1 MRDMPAERAR
11 GSFEGLSIRASVF
24 LGFGLI
30 LGLWMFAW
38 FELSLRIN
46 DEQQRASAI
55 NARYIAA
62 QDGLSNVRTQVLTGS
77 VVLRDALL
85 DPDPR
90 KVADYRKQLE
100 DIYKSIDAVL
110 AGYVHVSESPAERG
124 ELVRLRQEVDSFRDT
139 VLDVLGTDSSRW
151 RAEAGKLLSLRVT
164 PKRDIVISISE
175 RVQALNRSAYIQRQ
189 NELAQVYRSVQR
201 ELWQLLGL
209 ALAIG
214 VAIAVLAV
222 LYAGRLERRIHRQI
236 AKDFELTR
244 DLQRLSDK
252 LVTAQEHER
261 RQIARELHDEIGQAL
276 TAIKVELAYAQ
287 NSIDHGTGSAD
298 LLQDARSITDGALH
312 QVRDLSYLLHP
323 AALDDLGLVAAVD
336 SYMQRFGKRHAIDAK
351 LVCRGMEERLS
362 REIETAAYRII
373 QEALTNVARHSRAST
388 CRVTLAQA
396 NGTLKITVEDDG
408 AGFDASSRRSSEESG
423 LGLIGIRER
432 AFHLRGRALVESA
445 QGHGTR
451 VIIEIPARTRS
462 TAEEFEPLPDPT
474 AA

>member
-1 MRDMPAERAR
+1 MSAGRRP
-11 GSFEGLSIRASVF
+11 GSFEGLSIHASVF

-38 FELSLRIN
+38 FELSVRIA
-46 DEQQRASAI
+46 DAEGRASAI
-55 NARYIAA
+55 NTRYIAA
-62 QDGLSNVRTQVLTGS
+62 QDALSNVRTQVLTGS
-77 VVLRDALL
+77 VALRDALL

-90 KVADYRKQLE
+90 KVGDYRTQLE
-100 DIYKSIDAVL
+100 AIYKSIDAVL
-110 AGYVHVSESPAERG
+110 ASYVQVSESPAERG
-124 ELVRLRQEVDSFRDT
+124 ELARLREEVDSFRDT

-151 RAEAGKLLSLRVT
+151 RAEAGTLLSLRVT

-175 RVQALNRSAYIQRQ
+175 RVQALNRAAYVQRQ
-189 NELAQVYRSVQR
+189 NELADVYRSVQR
-201 ELWQLLGL
+201 ELWQVLGL

-214 VAIAVLAV
+214 VAVAVLAV
-222 LYAGRLERRIHRQI
+222 LHAGRLERRIHRQM

-287 NSIDHGTGSAD
+287 NSIDNATGAAN
-298 LLQDARSITDGALH
+298 LLKDARSITDGALH

-323 AALDDLGLVAAVD
+323 AALDELGLVAAVD
-336 SYMQRFGKRHAIDAK
+336 SYMQRFGKRHGIDAK
-351 LVCRGMEERLS
+351 LVCRDMQERLS
-362 REIETAAYRII
+362 DEIETAAYRII
-373 QEALTNVARHSRAST
+373 QEALTNVARHSQAST
-388 CRVTLAQA
+388 CRVTLAQTTD
-396 NGTLKITVEDDG
+396 TLKITVEDNG
-408 AGFDASSRRSSEESG
+408 TGFDASSRPSSEGSG

-432 AFHLRGRALVESA
+432 AFHLHGRALVESA
-445 QGHGTR
+445 RGHGTR
-451 VIIEIPARTRS
+451 LIIEIPRRTRAA
-462 TAEEFEPLPDPT
+462 AEEFEPLPDPT

>member
-1 MRDMPAERAR
+1 MRIMSAERPR

-62 QDGLSNVRTQVLTGS
+62 QDALSNVRTQVLTGS

-90 KVADYRKQLE
+90 KVADYRTQLE
-100 DIYKSIDAVL
+100 GIYNSIDTVL
-110 AGYVHVSESPAERG
+110 AGYVQVSESPAERG
-124 ELVRLRQEVDSFRDT
+124 ELARLRAEVDSFRDT

-151 RAEAGKLLSLRVT
+151 RAQAGQLLSLRVT

-175 RVQALNRSAYIQRQ
+175 RVQALNRSAYVERQ

-222 LYAGRLERRIHRQI
+222 LYAGRLERRIHRQM

-244 DLQRLSDK
+244 DLQRLSEK
-252 LVTAQEHER
+252 LVVAQEHER

-287 NSIDHGTGSAD
+287 NSLDHGTGSAN

-323 AALDDLGLVAAVD
+323 AALDELGLVAAVD
-336 SYMQRFGKRHAIDAK
+336 SYMQRFGKRHGIDAT
-351 LVCRGMEERLS
+351 LVCRGMDQRLS
-362 REIETAAYRII
+362 REIETAVYRII
-373 QEALTNVARHSRAST
+373 QEALTNVAKHSRAST
-388 CRVTLAQA
+388 CRVTLVQTG
-396 NGTLKITVEDDG
+396 GTLTITVEDNG
-408 AGFDASSRRSSEESG
+408 MGFDLASRRSGEASG

-432 AFHLRGRALVESA
+432 AFYLHGRALVESVPD
-445 QGHGTR
+445 HGTR
-451 VIIEIPARTRS
+451 LIIAIPAHRRAA
-462 TAEEFEPLPDPT
+462 AEEFEPLPDPT